1 MMASNQFDHCHDPA
15 FLLQDNSERTT
26 TSELSV
32 SSGKTWRSQLGVDF
46 QPSEYS
52 VICGRGKAS
61 YAHAGNHR
69 LRMLTSMFVEKYS
82 ATDCKRHKST
92 IASDVVAM
100 TRESGGHFCKYEQG
114 AWFEVGDRFAREKV
128 SAIFRDMLHT
138 QYRSSA
144 KAKTT
149 RLKVQ
154 TKRNKAR
161 AQQYSQQLIEATGQ
175 RDDSPL
181 SSLFSGGRMD
191 SLGFDYL
198 LELDSSL
205 SSFLS
210 GGNTDSLGFD
220 YSLECD
226 SSLSSS
232 LSAGSTDSL
241 GFDYSLD
248 PGVFD
253 IDVVF

>member
-1 MMASNQFDHCHDPA
+1 MASNQFNRGPDPG
-15 FLLQDNSERTT
+15 LLQDNSERTR

-32 SSGKTWRSQLGVDF
+32 SSAKTVRSQLGDDF
-46 QPSEYS
+46 LPSEYS

-61 YAHAGNHR
+61 YGHAGNHR
-69 LRMLTSMFVEKYS
+69 LRMLASMFVEKYS

-92 IASDVVAM
+92 IASDIVAM

-128 SAIFRDMLHT
+128 SAMFRDMLHT

-154 TKRNKAR
+154 TKRNKTR
-161 AQQYSQQLIEATGQ
+161 AQQYSQQLIEATEH

-181 SSLFSGGRMD
+181 SSLLSGGRMD
-191 SLGFDYL
+191 SLGFDYSL
-198 LELDSSL
+198 GFDSSL

-210 GGNTDSLGFD
+210 GGSTDSLGFD
-220 YSLECD
+220 YSTLESD